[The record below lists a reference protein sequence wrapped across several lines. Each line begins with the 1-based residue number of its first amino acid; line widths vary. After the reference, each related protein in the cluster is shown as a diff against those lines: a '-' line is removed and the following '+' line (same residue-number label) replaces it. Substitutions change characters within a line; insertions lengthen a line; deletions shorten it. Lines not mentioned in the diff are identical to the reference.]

1 VPVAAAAD
9 WAAVEDE
16 SHRRGV
22 RSMLSRM
29 VCGAGKWLSGIAL
42 QIGCAG
48 EHVLIR
54 TNLVGT
60 MCCLVVVGCAGIQF
74 YRGAT

>member
-1 VPVAAAAD
+1 MPVAAAAG
-9 WAAVEDE
+9 WAGVTDE
-16 SHRRGV
+16 PHRRGV

-29 VCGAGKWLSGIAL
+29 VCRAGRWLSGIAL

-60 MCCLVVVGCAGIQF
+60 MCWLVVVGCAGRHL